1 MTNNTLINKTR
12 VKRFILICS
21 NDAHPGGGIGDTYT
35 AKDGTTWNWSGAN
48 KARQGK
54 KYTQVSQDL
63 LDEIDRSV
71 RKLVDDRVRKTPQT
85 GKTVK

>member
-1 MTNNTLINKTR
+1 M
-12 VKRFILICS
+12 CA
-21 NDAHPGGGIGDTYT
+21 NDAHKGGAIGDTYT
-35 AKDGTTWNWSGAN
+35 AKDGTRWNWSGAN

-63 LDEIDRSV
+63 IDEIDRSV
-71 RKLVDDRVRKTPQT
+71 RKLVDDRVRNTPQT